1 MHVFS
6 FKKDFSDIVILMIF
20 NRQLI
25 ICVIKYILVTVL
37 NYSIVNLIF
46 QYIVKY

>member
-6 FKKDFSDIVILMIF
+6 FKKDLSDIVILMIF

-25 ICVIKYILVTVL
+25 GVIKYVLVTVL
-37 NYSIVNLIF
+37 NYSIVNLIL